1 MILSRLLGNLRS
13 LKAISMGDSFGKKFV
28 AGVMIVLLLSMFLG
42 VPINIFWMIPILLVF
57 AMIFLGAEFLR
68 NRGASR
74 NPFRILRGRG
84 EFLCDDCKWNYG
96 NVCTRPERPN
106 ATSCPEYKSK

>member
-42 VPINIFWMIPILLVF
+42 VPILLVF